1 MVIVWFV
8 KLSILKLL
16 TIHRYIDED
25 VKNVAHMITM
35 NNTRWEF
42 LPAVFRDATNV
53 MLLNIP
59 TDLCLSAYCVNLLLW
74 PSPHLGTYTTPQGKS
89 YNSAFLGLQKMET
102 EKRLNNGRCR
112 TNTFLPR
119 LLCGIFLSTSSV
131 NLKCTW
137 QFLISHL
144 TGVEEIV
151 VFNVV
156 PVPLK
161 PEIEGGILA
170 SIGE

>member
-1 MVIVWFV
+1 
-8 KLSILKLL
+8 
-16 TIHRYIDED
+16 
-25 VKNVAHMITM
+25 
-35 NNTRWEF
+35 
-42 LPAVFRDATNV
+42 
-53 MLLNIP
+53 
-59 TDLCLSAYCVNLLLW
+59 
-74 PSPHLGTYTTPQGKS
+74 
-89 YNSAFLGLQKMET
+89 MET

-112 TNTFLPR
+112 INTFLPR